1 MLLFMLNFLYGF
13 EMKVPLRLVGL
24 YSIFLANT
32 CGHFAAA
39 KMLTV
44 MERLT
49 ANGNGNG
56 ANNTNINSTER
67 RKCNTFP
74 FALPLC
80 KFPFV
85 LLAFVPVISWPLFE
99 QRQKKNHKKKTQ
111 KIMWSARERNNNNKM
126 WEKWGNT
133 RNYQHQHKHKQSARR
148 IYNGK
153 VNKLTS
159 RARLLSR

>member
-1 MLLFMLNFLYGF
+1 
-13 EMKVPLRLVGL
+13 
-24 YSIFLANT
+24 
-32 CGHFAAA
+32 
-39 KMLTV
+39 

-99 QRQKKNHKKKTQ
+99 QRQKKNHKKKTTQ

-126 WEKWGNT
+126 WEKGGTQGITNINT
-133 RNYQHQHKHKQSARR
+133 NT
-148 IYNGK
+148 
-153 VNKLTS
+153 NK
-159 RARLLSR
+159 APAGFIMAK